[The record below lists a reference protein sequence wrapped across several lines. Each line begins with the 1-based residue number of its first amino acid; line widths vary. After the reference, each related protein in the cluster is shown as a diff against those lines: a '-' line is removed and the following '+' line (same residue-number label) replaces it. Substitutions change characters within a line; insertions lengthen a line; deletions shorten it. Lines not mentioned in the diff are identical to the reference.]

1 MNKTSMTSQDSE
13 NSEYYIQF
21 IAESTTPKAM
31 TLQQIREATQN
42 DSTLQHAAHIIQ
54 KYLWHT

>member
-1 MNKTSMTSQDSE
+1 MTSQDSE

-54 KYLWHT
+54 KDLWHT